1 VIHKTGLGKAL
12 ANDTSIVQSGIIGA
26 NALPLLLMKS
36 GLFVGLTTLD
46 TIYLT
51 PTYPKS
57 NQKLVASDYTI
68 AAGGPATNA
77 AVAFAHLG
85 NTATLWSAIG
95 THPMT
100 ALIRSDLAHCGVTI
114 ADLDPHRCQPP
125 PISSIVVTQATGE
138 RAVVSINATRSQ
150 IEGDRISFDCLQPI
164 NIILID
170 GHQMAVSQIVAQWA
184 RSQHIS
190 IAIDAGSWKAGFEAV
205 LPLADYVIASS
216 HFFPPDCH
224 SRDETFAYL
233 ANLKIPNIA
242 MTGGEQ
248 PIAFIHNGKIEKIPV
263 PKVSAI
269 DTLGAGDIF
278 HGAFCHFIADQSF
291 DRALESAGEIA
302 ARSCQFFGTR
312 KWLEVDN

>member
-1 VIHKTGLGKAL
+1 MA
-12 ANDTSIVQSGIIGA
+12 
-26 NALPLLLMKS
+26 S

-51 PTYPKS
+51 PTYPQS

-77 AVAFAHLG
+77 AVTFAHLG
-85 NTATLWSAIG
+85 NTAILWSAIG

-100 ALIRSDLAHCGVTI
+100 ALIRSDLDHCRVAI

-150 IEGDRISFDCLQPI
+150 IEGDRISLDNLGSI
-164 NIILID
+164 DIILID

-184 RSQHIS
+184 RSQHIP
-190 IAIDAGSWKAGFEAV
+190 IAIDAGSWKAGFETV

-216 HFFPPDCH
+216 NFCPPNCH

-233 ANLKIPNIA
+233 ANLKIPHIA
-242 MTGGEQ
+242 MTCGEQ
-248 PIAFIHNGKIEKIPV
+248 PIAFLSQGKIESISV
-263 PKVSAI
+263 PNVRAI

-278 HGAFCHFIADQSF
+278 HGAFCHFIADRTF
-291 DRALESAGEIA
+291 DRALESAA
-302 ARSCQFFGTR
+302 KVATRSCQFFGTR
-312 KWLEVDN
+312 KWLEVDRIL